1 MEKARLYSFILRQ
14 CFPSC
19 NGKEAPFW
27 ERFLGVIDESVLP

>member
-19 NGKEAPFW
+19 NGEEAPFW